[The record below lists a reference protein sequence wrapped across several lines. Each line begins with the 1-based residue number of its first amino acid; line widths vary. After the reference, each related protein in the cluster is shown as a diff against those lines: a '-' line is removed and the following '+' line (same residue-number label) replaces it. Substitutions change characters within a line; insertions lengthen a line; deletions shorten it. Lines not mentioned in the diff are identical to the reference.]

1 MHQHAKNVTA
11 VQQKLYK
18 DPDNLNISCDLYS
31 LWVDYC
37 VQISSGQCPD
47 RSRGTDT
54 DLKALLRELY
64 PVLVMNIA
72 TNNVMGGKIDVS
84 QALQNFWME
93 THAILNPELLDG
105 GQAPK
110 TNKLPLQLHTS

>member
-1 MHQHAKNVTA
+1 M
-11 VQQKLYK
+11 
-18 DPDNLNISCDLYS
+18 
-31 LWVDYC
+31 
-37 VQISSGQCPD
+37 QISSGQCPD

-84 QALQNFWME
+84 QALQ
-93 THAILNPELLDG
+93 ELLDG
-105 GQAPK
+105 NPRIPKSRTPRWRASTENQQAAFAAPFFMG
-110 TNKLPLQLHTS
+110 NCLLARRLLPCLHTPGQLCEVTKAQCIDVCRGF

>member
-1 MHQHAKNVTA
+1 M
-11 VQQKLYK
+11 
-18 DPDNLNISCDLYS
+18 
-31 LWVDYC
+31 YC

-84 QALQNFWME
+84 QALQNF
-93 THAILNPELLDG
+93 
-105 GQAPK
+105 
-110 TNKLPLQLHTS
+110 